1 MLVRRA
7 RRAIL
12 CPMPTRPTGT
22 VTFVLT
28 DVEGSTRAW
37 EGHPAAMA
45 AAMTRH
51 DAVLRSAI
59 EGHGGYVFSTAG
71 DAFAAAFAEAAD
83 AVEAALDVQRR
94 LHAER
99 WPPPLA
105 LRVRIGL
112 HTGDAVERDGDY
124 FGPTVNRAA
133 RIMAAGHGG
142 QTLAS
147 AATVGA
153 LDPAAYAL
161 TDLGEHRL
169 RDLEGLERL
178 LQVGADGLPAD
189 FPPLRTA
196 DRYESTLPV
205 QRSTFVGRDEERRR
219 VAQLIVTHRLVTLTG
234 VGGTGKTRL
243 AIEVAHAAADEAPDG
258 IFFVDLGRIADE
270 ALVWQGIAAGIA
282 FTPDAAAPIGPQVTR
297 RLRAQRALLVVD
309 NCEHVIDAAAP
320 AVDEILAA
328 CPTVRILATSR
339 EALGIDGERVY
350 GVRPLS
356 TEATDGRVSP
366 AVRLFLER
374 ATAADAPAFGAAD
387 IAAAREIC
395 VRLDGLPL
403 AIELAAGRLGLLS
416 PAEILARLEDRFR
429 LLTGGRR
436 GKRSRYRTLEET
448 IAWSYDLLDDGEQ
461 SLLRQL
467 SVFPAAFGLSRASAV
482 AARDERE
489 TLDLLDGL
497 VARSLVQTERPDDGG
512 TRYRLLESIREY
524 AQARLV
530 EAGEADAAR
539 HRHLVDTTER
549 MEAEHGAIFLVTP
562 TADEL
567 RDDVLVALDRAEAA
581 GEHDLLVRLAGA
593 SGDLFRARGLLEP
606 GRAWLRRALDV
617 APEAGRGPLHV
628 ALAGVEMI
636 RTSYGAMLR
645 HARAA
650 RPLLAADPPL
660 EALALFYELTNL
672 IFADHAATGP
682 VLARARALLDGGLP
696 PHHASVLLTGVGS
709 LQLWTEQD
717 ELAVMTF
724 REARQV
730 RHGTGTTAAMATA
743 GLLFAL
749 VTTNRQEEIDRV
761 VAEEEAAG
769 RREAWRE
776 SARRGA
782 QWDIVAELGIANA
795 VAARGDVAGARRL
808 VADLHLLLG
817 RDRVSGVDTDL
828 LATLAAIRLR
838 TGDPARARALLDE
851 ALWVARTH
859 ATTPFAY
866 RTLAEAAGIGSHG
879 TVAWRSADLL
889 RRYAMDHAVLDAA
902 ARRLLDDELES
913 LGLIDAAG
921 T

>member
-1 MLVRRA
+1 
-7 RRAIL
+7 
-12 CPMPTRPTGT
+12 MPTRPTGT
-22 VTFVLT
+22 VTFLLT

-37 EGHPAAMA
+37 EAHPDAMA
-45 AAMTRH
+45 AAMARH
-51 DAVLRSAI
+51 DAILRGAI
-59 EGHGGYVFSTAG
+59 EAHGGYVFSTAG
-71 DAFAAAFAEAAD
+71 DAFASAFAGAAD
-83 AVEAALDVQRR
+83 AAGAALDVQRA
-94 LHAER
+94 LHGEP
-99 WPPPLA
+99 WPPPVA
-105 LRVRIGL
+105 LRVRVGL

-147 AATVGA
+147 AATARA
-153 LDPAAYAL
+153 LDPAVYAL

-169 RDLEGLERL
+169 RDLDGAERL
-178 LQVGADGLPAD
+178 VQVGGDGLPAE

-196 DRYESTLPV
+196 DRYESTLPA

-219 VAQLIVTHRLVTLTG
+219 VAQLLATHRLVTLTG

-243 AIEVAHAAADEAPDG
+243 AIEVAHAAADEAPG
-258 IFFVDLGRIADE
+258 GVFFVDLGRIGDE
-270 ALVWQGIAAGIA
+270 ALVWQAVAAGIA
-282 FTPDAAAPIGPQVTR
+282 FTPDAATPIGPQVTG
-297 RLRAQRALLVVD
+297 RLRARRALLVVD
-309 NCEHVIDAAAP
+309 NCEHVIDEAAP

-328 CPTVRILATSR
+328 CPEVRILATSR
-339 EALGIDGERVY
+339 EALGVDGERVHA
-350 GVRPLS
+350 VRPLS
-356 TEATDGRVSP
+356 TEASDGRLSP

-387 IAAAREIC
+387 VVAIREIC
-395 VRLDGLPL
+395 ARLDGLPL

-436 GKRSRYRTLEET
+436 GKRSRHRTLEET

-461 SLLRQL
+461 FLLRQL
-467 SVFPAAFGLSRASAV
+467 SVFPAAFALSRASAV
-482 AARDERE
+482 ATRDERE

-497 VARSLVQTERPDDGG
+497 VARSLVQTERPDEGA
-512 TRYRLLESIREY
+512 TRYRLLETIREY
-524 AQARLV
+524 AQAKLL
-530 EAGEADAAR
+530 EAGEAEAAR

-562 TADEL
+562 AVDEL
-567 RDDVLVALDRAEAA
+567 QDDVLVALDRADAA
-581 GEHDLLVRLAGA
+581 GEHDLLTRLAGA
-593 SGDLFRARGLLEP
+593 SGDLFRARGMLGP

-617 APEAGRGPLHV
+617 APEAQRGALHV

-650 RPLLAADPPL
+650 RPLLADDPAL
-660 EALALFYELTNL
+660 EALALFYELTSQ
-672 IFADHAATGP
+672 IFSDHATTGP
-682 VLARARALLDGGLP
+682 VVARARTLLEGGLP
-696 PHHASVLLTGVGS
+696 SHHASVLFAGIGS
-709 LQLWTEQD
+709 LQLWIEEDDQ
-717 ELAVMTF
+717 AVASF
-724 REARQV
+724 REARQT
-730 RHGTGTTAAMATA
+730 RHGAGTTAAMATA

-749 VTTNRQEEIDRV
+749 AMEDRWEEIDRV
-761 VAEEEAAG
+761 VAEEDAAG
-769 RREAWRE
+769 RRDAWRE

-795 VAARGDVAGARRL
+795 MAARGDVAGARRL

-838 TGDPARARALLDE
+838 TGEPARARALLDD

-866 RTLAEAAGIGSHG
+866 RTLAEAAGLGRRG
-879 TVAWRSADLL
+879 TVAWRSDELR
-889 RRYAMDHAVLDAA
+889 RRYAMDHAALDAA
-902 ARRLLDDELES
+902 ARSLLDEELES
-913 LGLIDAAG
+913 LGLVLTARRDPAPCR
-921 T
+921 